1 MTLDKM
7 EFSIKKSRIPLSLLA
22 IILVSSILVIAGGIL
37 IYHSQKNKILVER
50 NNELAAISS
59 LKISEI
65 QKWRGEHIRDGMIIG
80 NIIPGNKT
88 IASFINNS
96 DQENLRQDLLRRM
109 KAFIE
114 NYDYHSI
121 LLLDYK
127 GNVILEYPP
136 SNDEQVFPP
145 LEESE
150 SRGISFSDFNFSN
163 DLPGIIHIDMKIPLF
178 SNDHILIGAILM
190 RIDPQIT
197 LYPMIQSWPT
207 PSKSSETLL
216 VRLEGDS
223 LLYLNNLKYRANS
236 ALKFKLP
243 LSRSDLPGAKVV
255 TGYEGMFEGIDY
267 RGKKVISI
275 LYKVP
280 DSPWFMVTKVDKDE
294 VYEPLLEHILLT
306 FSIVFLLI
314 LSITIII
321 IYYWKIQNI
330 RYLKELNLVKDKF
343 FSIVSHDLRSPF
355 VSIMGFS
362 DLLIEELNKKS
373 SVKLKEYAELIQSSS
388 HNAMDLLINLT
399 EWSRIQTN
407 RIAFNPKEID
417 LASVINEVTGLMS
430 YSALQ
435 KSITIHKNIPSK
447 LKIKAD
453 REMISSVLRN
463 LISNSI
469 KFSNPGGNVHIN
481 VKHDN
486 HEVIVEV
493 KDFGVG
499 IEKAGIDKIFENKR
513 IVSLPGTKGEHGTG
527 LGLLLVKEFIL
538 LHNGKVWVD
547 SEIGKFTS
555 FFFALKDF

>member
-1 MTLDKM
+1 MQ
-7 EFSIKKSRIPLSLLA
+7 FSRKKSRIPLSLLT
-22 IILVSSILVIAGGIL
+22 IILVASILVITGGVL
-37 IYHSQKNKILVER
+37 IYHTQKNKILVER

-65 QKWRGEHIRDGMIIG
+65 QKWRMEHIRDGMIISE
-80 NIIPGNKT
+80 IMPENKV
-88 IASFINNS
+88 IASFFANP
-96 DQENLRQDLLRRM
+96 DQENLRQDLLKRM
-109 KAFIE
+109 KAFIAD
-114 NYDYHSI
+114 YDYHSI
-121 LLLDYK
+121 LFLDTK
-127 GNVILEYPP
+127 GKVILAYPAV
-136 SNDEQVFPP
+136 DTAVVFPA
-145 LEESE
+145 LTESE
-150 SRGISFSDFNFSN
+150 SNGITFSDVNYSN
-163 DLPGIIHIDMKIPLF
+163 DLPGIIHIDMKIPLLA
-178 SNDHILIGAILM
+178 NDQKVFGSILM
-190 RIDPQIT
+190 RIDPQVN

-216 VRLEGDS
+216 VRIDGDS
-223 LLYLNNLKYRANS
+223 ILYLNDLKYKANT

-243 LSRSDLPGAKVV
+243 ITSSGLPGIKAI
-255 TGYEGMFEGIDY
+255 TGYEGIFQGIDY
-267 RGKKVISI
+267 RGKKVFSIIS
-275 LYKVP
+275 KVP
-280 DSPWFMVTKVDKDE
+280 DSPWYMITKIDKDE
-294 VYEPLLEHILLT
+294 VYEPLLEHIFLI

-362 DLLIEELNKKS
+362 DLLIEEVNKKS

-407 RIAFNPKEID
+407 RIAYNPKEID
-417 LASVINEVTGLMS
+417 LETVINEVTGLMS

-447 LKIKAD
+447 LRIKAD

-469 KFSNPGGNVHIN
+469 KFSNPGGNVCIN
-481 VKHDN
+481 VNHDD

-499 IEKAGIDKIFENKR
+499 IKKTDIDKILENKE

-538 LHNGKVWVD
+538 MHNGRVWVD
-547 SEIGKFTS
+547 SETGKFTS
-555 FFFALKDF
+555 FYFALKDF